1 MDVEYGHAQRRI
13 MSKSTVAF
21 FLTLLLIVVL
31 IARHNTRSKS
41 ETPRPVAENRPVSP
55 LIPAPVSS
63 PGAASPTVAVSTPA
77 QPAKEVD
84 FAKIADQVHPAVVLI
99 SVFEP
104 SGKLLKTGTGF
115 FVSDDGKIV
124 TSRSVMEGGAHA
136 VATLN
141 NGHIANINGIVADSD
156 TLDLVVLKSEAK
168 ERIPYVSPQKAT
180 DADEGRKIGV
190 IGSPFSKVKPA
201 YYERA
206 ISKRRAD
213 PSGDLLELS
222 MALPPHAI
230 GSPVVNER
238 GEVIGVV
245 TRGPGNL
252 PMAVHM
258 SAAIQTIVAQVN
270 PEGKGKWFVSGATAE
285 SLASPA
291 EGPPKV
297 PLAGK
302 PGPIKSRLLYSPTPD
317 YPSAARSSGNMVK
330 GNGRFRVTFGTNGE
344 VRSVSIAQSTRN
356 GVLDQAAVEALRRWK
371 AVPGQ
376 EWTLSVPITFR
387 P

>member
-1 MDVEYGHAQRRI
+1 

-31 IARHNTRSKS
+31 IARHNTRSKP
-41 ETPRPVAENRPVSP
+41 EIARPVVENRPVSP
-55 LIPAPVSS
+55 LIPAPASS
-63 PGAASPTVAVSTPA
+63 PGTASPPVVMSAPA
-77 QPAKEVD
+77 QPGKDVD
-84 FAKIADQVHPAVVLI
+84 FAKIAAQVHPAVVLI

-115 FVSDDGKIV
+115 FISDDGKIV

-141 NGHIANINGIVADSD
+141 NGHIANINGILADSD

-168 ERIPYVSPQKAT
+168 ERLPYVSPQAAT
-180 DADEGRKIGV
+180 DAEEGKKIGV

-206 ISKRRAD
+206 ISKRWPD
-213 PSGDLLELS
+213 PNGDLLELS
-222 MALPPHAI
+222 MALPLQAL

-245 TRGPGNL
+245 TRGPGNS
-252 PMAVHM
+252 PMAVHT

-270 PEGKGKWFVSGATAE
+270 PERKGKWFVSGSTAE
-285 SLASPA
+285 SPASPA
-291 EGPPKV
+291 EGPKV

-302 PGPIKSRLLYSPTPD
+302 PGPIKSRLVYSPAPD
-317 YPSAARSSGNMVK
+317 YPSAARSSGGMVK
-330 GNGRFRVTFGTNGE
+330 GNGRFRVTFGANGE
-344 VRSVSIAQSTRN
+344 VRSVGIVQSTRN

-371 AVPGQ
+371 AAPGQ